1 MKRIILP
8 GELIFNGVKRLNHT
22 YVSNSKTYAA
32 IVGMYDEEHG
42 TLIPLEGVW
51 LPNIGE
57 NVVGVVASERNS
69 VYKVMLT
76 DFVEGLIILDRYSRE
91 HFSVGGVVR
100 ATISEV
106 ERKNRVI
113 LERYGVLKGGILLN
127 IKPVKIPRVIGRG
140 DTMIKQLTD
149 LTGSQIVVGRNGL
162 VWINRGNVDLAI
174 SALIKIENE
183 AHTSGLT
190 ERIKQMLET
199 NR

>member
-1 MKRIILP
+1 MKKIVLP
-8 GELIFNGVKRLNHT
+8 GELISNGIKKLDHT
-22 YVSNSKTYAA
+22 YISNSNTYAA
-32 IVGMYDEEHG
+32 VVGMYNEERG

-57 NVVGVVASERNS
+57 GVVGAVTSERNN
-69 VYKVMLT
+69 VYRVMLT

-91 HFSVGGVVR
+91 YFKVGDVIR

-113 LERYGVLKGGILLN
+113 LERYSLLRGGILLN

-162 VWINRGNVDLAI
+162 IWINKGNVDLAI